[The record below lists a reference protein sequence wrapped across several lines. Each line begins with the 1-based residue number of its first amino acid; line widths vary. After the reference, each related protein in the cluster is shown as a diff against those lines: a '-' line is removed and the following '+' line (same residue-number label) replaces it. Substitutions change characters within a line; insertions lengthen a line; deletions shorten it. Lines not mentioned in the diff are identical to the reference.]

1 MSGIAT
7 GNGAVAAVSQ
17 SIGAGRQRRARRFTG
32 LVLLAGMVAG
42 ICLAHLGGS
51 FRQDLLY
58 IMQTPQHLM
67 EPADTFLQIYL
78 WTLPGQY
85 LLAIVTAVLRAVR
98 SVRLPLVITLVTG
111 LLNIWGDL
119 AFGLGWW
126 GFPRYGAAGLAWS
139 TFISVTLGACILFFA
154 LFPFGLLKHDSLPP
168 LRWMRCGGKAGWK
181 ASRP

>member
-1 MSGIAT
+1 MHDTPHSSRWASLWALTWPQMLMLLVQFGIGLTDVWAAGRIGPDIQASIGLIAQCHMVLMAVGIAT

-51 FRQDLLY
+51 FRQDLLH

-98 SVRLPLVITLVTG
+98 SVRLPLVITLV
-111 LLNIWGDL
+111 
-119 AFGLGWW
+119 
-126 GFPRYGAAGLAWS
+126 
-139 TFISVTLGACILFFA
+139 
-154 LFPFGLLKHDSLPP
+154 
-168 LRWMRCGGKAGWK
+168 
-181 ASRP
+181 